1 MKDNWIEFVNLLQP
15 YISGN
20 STETKYQQ
28 EIEYCLRLL
37 GWKSSNQ
44 SMHLQ
49 VTINIGNN
57 NPIRPDIVIYKNDLP
72 VLFEKVFPS
81 DLSCS

>member
-1 MKDNWIEFVNLLQP
+1 
-15 YISGN
+15 
-20 STETKYQQ
+20 
-28 EIEYCLRLL
+28 
-37 GWKSSNQ
+37 
-44 SMHLQ
+44 MHLQ